1 MILIPDALTSYHLN
15 SAGFEASDPRIVRLI
30 SVAAQKI
37 ISDIANNALIH
48 CKTRTS
54 NANSSHASSKQ
65 QKDKSAID
73 HSSTVD
79 CTLSLES
86 TGQECLDN
94 MCQRIGIQQ
103 PEFFGLKYLF
113 KGSFSAH
120 IHDGCQFIE
129 CPFGLCK
136 WKSSRQQL
144 GCEFSQFKCFP
155 R

>member
-1 MILIPDALTSYHLN
+1 MILVLLNRFPMHLQATTSIQQDLRHQIQEY
-15 SAGFEASDPRIVRLI
+15 
-30 SVAAQKI
+30 
-37 ISDIANNALIH
+37 IANDALIH
-48 CKTRTS
+48 CKSRTS

>member
-1 MILIPDALTSYHLN
+1 MNLS
-15 SAGFEASDPRIVRLI
+15 I
-30 SVAAQKI
+30 SHKWHYN
-37 ISDIANNALIH
+37 IANDALIH
-48 CKTRTS
+48 CKSRTS

-73 HSSTVD
+73 RKFDIKFLIVLFNVIRTIQNSSTVD